1 MLFSAIIVFARWS
14 MTLLEKYADL
24 IIRAGLNVQK
34 GQIVVV
40 RAHVEMKDFVRLV
53 VKSGFE
59 NGAKDVIV
67 QYSDDEVN
75 KMRYDSKNRSVY
87 DYEAL
92 FLNETARKGACFLSL
107 VGENPDT
114 MKDVDPQLLA
124 NYSKEL
130 RGCTDEYRKKL
141 DYLESQ
147 WCVASV
153 PTLAWAK
160 KVYPNSNDPM
170 KELWNAILKISRVNE
185 MDAIENWDQHR
196 ASFEKRVNILNKLNI
211 EKLHYKNSLGTDLV
225 VELPENYI
233 FAGGGSYLKN
243 GVYYFPNIPTEEIFS
258 APKKTGVNGKL
269 YSAMPL
275 NHHGSIVEDFW
286 FEFKDGR
293 VVDYDAKSGKN
304 VLESILNTDEG
315 SKYLGEIALV
325 PYGSPI
331 SSLHT
336 LFYETLIDENASC
349 HFALG
354 ASYNECI
361 LNGLEM
367 TEEELLEHGMN
378 QSFTHV
384 DFMVGTKDLEIVA
397 TTKTGETIQI
407 FENGQFTK
415 SFDELS
421 LN

>member
-1 MLFSAIIVFARWS
+1 

-34 GQIVVV
+34 GQIIVV
-40 RAHVEMKDFVRLV
+40 RAHVDMKDFVRLV

-75 KMRYDSKNRSVY
+75 KIRYDSKNRVVY
-87 DYEAL
+87 DFEAL
-92 FLNETARKGACFLSL
+92 FLNETAKKGACFLSL

-114 MKDVDPQLLA
+114 MKDVDPQSIA
-124 NYSKEL
+124 SFSKEL
-130 RGCTDEYRKKL
+130 RSRTDEYRKKL

-147 WCVASV
+147 WCVAAV
-153 PTLAWAK
+153 PTLPWAK
-160 KVYPNSNDPM
+160 KVYPNSMDPM
-170 KELWNAILKISRVNE
+170 KDLWDAILKISRIDE
-185 MDAIENWDQHR
+185 KDAIENWNQHR
-196 ASFEKRVNILNKLNI
+196 ASFEKRVNILNSLGI
-211 EKLHYKNSLGTDLV
+211 EKVHYKNSLGTDLS

-275 NHHGSIVEDFW
+275 SYNGSIVEDFW
-286 FEFKDGR
+286 FEFKDGK
-293 VVDYDAKSGKN
+293 VIDYDAKSGKH

-367 TEEELLEHGMN
+367 NEDELLKCGMN

-384 DFMVGTKDLEIVA
+384 DFMVGTCDLKISA
-397 TTKTGETIQI
+397 TLKSGKMIDI
-407 FENGQFTK
+407 FDQGQFSK
-415 SFDELS
+415 AFDELS